1 MVYFAK
7 GKQHLIDESTTAHTS
22 GTLMKEKNS
31 RRFGDSMKARPVTSL
46 AMIVLPTIILAFVHI
61 TVTPLKEM
69 FAIEPLLMYTWYLV
83 GAIIGVIK
91 WKMTRIV

>member
-7 GKQHLIDESTTAHTS
+7 EKQHLIDESTTAHTS

-69 FAIEPLLMYTWYLV
+69 FAIEPLLMYAWY
-83 GAIIGVIK
+83 
-91 WKMTRIV
+91 IVCLLYTSDAADE